1 MSRSPYFDALASA
14 SSISHGEVQQRKDAI
29 KHAEVIS
36 RDEMQRRARA
46 DKSPGGTDRV
56 AVEESDGSEMQATIV
71 KVVAL
76 PQVGAREPIAIAR
89 ATNKPCRIL
98 VKNLSATTINLGF
111 SPQDIQGPSGL
122 GSDIWVLL
130 PGDQDTL
137 VAAPGQVL
145 YGNGAAPDAQV
156 CVSVSE
162 AFPYL

>member
-1 MSRSPYFDALASA
+1 MAKSPYFDALARA
-14 SSISHGEVQQRKDAI
+14 TGISHEEVQQRKTAI
-29 KHAEVIS
+29 TRADVVS
-36 RDEMQRRARA
+36 RDEMQKRARA
-46 DKSPGGTDRV
+46 EKQV
-56 AVEESDGSEMQATIV
+56 APEAATGDDMQATVV

-98 VKNLSATTINLGF
+98 VKNLSATTVNLGF
-111 SPQDIQGPSGL
+111 SPQDVQAPTGV

-130 PGDQDTL
+130 PGDADVL

-145 YGNGAAPDAQV
+145 YANGAAPDTQV

-162 AFPYL
+162 AFPLL